1 MYVFDFERKDRV
13 YVVMSA
19 EALVRIFIVLSLA
32 MAAIAQTNSR
42 SDVIGGVI
50 GPSPAVV
57 SFSSFGPGLSTIW
70 PGLPGGAVTGA
81 PYSGEE
87 VTERVQTLADGTHIT
102 QPPQKTVF
110 YRDSQGRTRIERT
123 ISLPPGA
130 SIAAAPRII
139 EISDPVSGAR
149 YTLDPRSRTARKL
162 SFPSAP
168 PPPPPGTTVTSQR
181 LAVQAAT
188 PLFSPSLPDS
198 QPQSPPT
205 PSGTTVTSQRL
216 AVQAATPAMPPF
228 LPDSQAKRP
237 EFSRESLGTQTIEGV
252 LAEGSRTTVT
262 YPIGAVGNDRP
273 ITTVS
278 ETWTSPEL
286 KTVVLSKNSDPRN
299 GDSTTRLTNISRLE
313 PDPSLF
319 EIPSDYEIVDPQTPG
334 R

>member
-1 MYVFDFERKDRV
+1 M
-13 YVVMSA
+13 
-19 EALVRIFIVLSLA
+19 RIFIVLSLA
-32 MAAIAQTNSR
+32 MAAIAQSNSR
-42 SDVIGGVI
+42 PDAIVGVI
-50 GPSPAVV
+50 GPSPVSVV
-57 SFSSFGPGLSTIW
+57 PLSMGPGI
-70 PGLPGGAVTGA
+70 PGGAVTGA

-123 ISLPPGA
+123 IPLPPGA
-130 SIAAAPRII
+130 SSAAAPNFI

-149 YTLDPRSRTARKL
+149 YTLDPRSRTVRKL
-162 SFPSAP
+162 SYPSAP
-168 PPPPPGTTVTSQR
+168 PPP
-181 LAVQAAT
+181 
-188 PLFSPSLPDS
+188 
-198 QPQSPPT
+198 

-216 AVQAATPAMPPF
+216 AVQAATPAMSPS

-252 LAEGSRTTVT
+252 LAEGSRITVT
-262 YPIGAVGNDRP
+262 YPIGAVGNDRS

-278 ETWTSPEL
+278 ETWTSPDL

-319 EIPSDYEIVDPQTPG
+319 QIPSDYEIVDPQTQG

>member
-19 EALVRIFIVLSLA
+19 EALLRIFIVLSLA

-57 SFSSFGPGLSTIW
+57 SFSSFG

-123 ISLPPGA
+123 ISMPPGA
-130 SIAAAPRII
+130 SIAAAPHII

-168 PPPPPGTTVTSQR
+168 PPPPP
-181 LAVQAAT
+181 
-188 PLFSPSLPDS
+188 
-198 QPQSPPT
+198 
-205 PSGTTVTSQRL
+205 GTTVTSQRL

-273 ITTVS
+273 ITSVS

-299 GDSTTRLTNISRLE
+299 GDSTTRLTNILRVE

-319 EIPSDYEIVDPQTPG
+319 QIPSDYEIVDPQTPG